1 MQTNATR
8 PRNARELFNI
18 RHAALRNV
26 IERIFGVVKRRWRVL
41 TLPPEYSM
49 HIQARIPASLCAL
62 HNFITGFDEEVFNAP
77 DFDWMTM
84 HFNER
89 DDMPLAV
96 DDDEEPME
104 PAVGEE
110 MVRMNRR
117 RDEIAQLMW
126 ADYSAE
132 CARRG
137 IQLQA

>member
-1 MQTNATR
+1 
-8 PRNARELFNI
+8 
-18 RHAALRNV
+18 
-26 IERIFGVVKRRWRVL
+26 
-41 TLPPEYSM
+41 M

-110 MVRMNRR
+110 MVRANRR
-117 RDEIAQLMW
+117 HDEITRLMW

-132 CARRG
+132 CVRRG
-137 IQLQA
+137 IRLQA